1 VPSPTTPPLRHTIAH
16 ARPAQ
21 RQIEAGVPAAPQL
34 GCNRSHG
41 LFRPCAANPAR
52 IKRNAGDVARN
63 NTAHEGPQTML
74 EYLQTWLALKA
85 DRRAVTALEYGVI
98 AGVLAVV
105 VVTAFTTLGGGLNT
119 AFTNISNQL

>member
-1 VPSPTTPPLRHTIAH
+1 MVHFDH
-16 ARPAQ
+16 AQ
-21 RQIEAGVPAAPQL
+21 RTWHRAGATPGTL
-34 GCNRSHG
+34 
-41 LFRPCAANPAR
+41 CATTQR
-52 IKRNAGDVARN
+52 MK
-63 NTAHEGPQTML
+63 EGPQTML

>member
-1 VPSPTTPPLRHTIAH
+1 M
-16 ARPAQ
+16 
-21 RQIEAGVPAAPQL
+21 
-34 GCNRSHG
+34 
-41 LFRPCAANPAR
+41 
-52 IKRNAGDVARN
+52 K
-63 NTAHEGPQTML
+63 EGPQTML